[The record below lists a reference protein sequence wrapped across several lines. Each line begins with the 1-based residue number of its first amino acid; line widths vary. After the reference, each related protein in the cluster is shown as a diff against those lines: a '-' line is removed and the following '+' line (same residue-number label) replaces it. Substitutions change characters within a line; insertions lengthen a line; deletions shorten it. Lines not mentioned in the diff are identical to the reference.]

1 MLLVTAVTVSP
12 TAGTTT
18 MADDDYYA
26 YGDDYRATTTVMDD
40 DYYAG
45 VDDYSG
51 STNEPVSLDTNT
63 SSVAPK
69 PKDSALLDTNT
80 STTSYYGLLA
90 LLPLFAIAAAAGA
103 AYYIDYR

>member
-1 MLLVTAVTVSP
+1 
-12 TAGTTT
+12 

-45 VDDYSG
+45 G
-51 STNEPVSLDTNT
+51 STNEPVSLDTKT